1 MQARPDLEAE
11 SADRLA
17 NRSRAL
23 NRPGCS
29 WLPVESGDHSVAG
42 GIYFFSLPRA
52 QVSAERCVIVT
63 QHLVPA
69 PIAEQRSFLRRTD
82 DINKQNS
89 GKNATG
95 LDARLHGTAP
105 NA

>member
-1 MQARPDLEAE
+1 
-11 SADRLA
+11 
-17 NRSRAL
+17 
-23 NRPGCS
+23 
-29 WLPVESGDHSVAG
+29 
-42 GIYFFSLPRA
+42 
-52 QVSAERCVIVT
+52 VT